1 MKRKKNK
8 IKSKK
13 EEIMIRFL
21 KLIFNRF
28 KKLLKL
34 NDINSMNNKVKV
46 INKNY
51 KKK

>member
-1 MKRKKNK
+1 
-8 IKSKK
+8 
-13 EEIMIRFL
+13 MIRFL

-51 KKK
+51 KKKQEKVKETNKNKK

>member
-1 MKRKKNK
+1 
-8 IKSKK
+8 
-13 EEIMIRFL
+13 MIRFL
-21 KLIFNRF
+21 QLIFNRF

-34 NDINSMNNKVKV
+34 NDINNMNNKVKV

>member
-1 MKRKKNK
+1 
-8 IKSKK
+8 
-13 EEIMIRFL
+13 MIRFL

-34 NDINSMNNKVKV
+34 NDINSMNDKVKV